1 MLVSTEPRAMFQY
14 SVMPIIVLLIIVVVL
29 IVIYVTILRGRRRPR
44 ILPKVEQAVVKVD
57 LAQVRAEYLAR
68 IDDLIRDFKGGKVSN
83 RQGYQRLSQLIRQFI
98 FKVTDIRVQNY
109 TLSEIKTLKIDGLT
123 ELVAEYYS
131 PEFAPDSHG
140 DFMVSVAKT
149 RKVIELWH

>member
-14 SVMPIIVLLIIVVVL
+14 SMVPIVVLLTVIVVL
-29 IVIYVTILRGRRRPR
+29 IVALVMVLRGRRKPQN
-44 ILPKVEQAVVKVD
+44 LPKVERVIVKVD
-57 LAQVRAEYLAR
+57 LAQVRAEYLAK
-68 IDDLIRDFKGGKVSN
+68 IDDLIRDFKGGKLNN
-83 RQGYQRLSQLIRQFI
+83 RQSYQRLSQLIRQFI
-98 FKVTDIRVQNY
+98 FKVTDIKVQNY
-109 TLSEIKTLKIDGLT
+109 TLNEIRALKIDSLT

-140 DFMVSVAKT
+140 NFMVSVAKT